1 MESIRLDSRDPDD
14 SILLNFLGRMN
25 LVAMPRASG
34 VTWGRGRDQGHE
46 MKLARSTCHPTCPLT
61 LAAALLVLP
70 AIGSSQ
76 VRDSPSRTAPPQTK
90 ESTPVFGT
98 DVSLVLLPVFV
109 SDTAGRA
116 VRGLRAED
124 FAVQDDGRA
133 AEVVFFRYVD
143 TTDAEQSAE
152 ELGVASAARRR
163 FLLLFDK
170 SFTDPGGL
178 HRAQKA
184 AADFVRMRLAET
196 DLAAVAT
203 FDVRRGIRLVAN
215 FTEDRSLLVHAVAT
229 LGVPQLSKISDP
241 LALAGNLAATDINL
255 PAGEGDQ
262 PIPQALLD
270 NVLDVLVRQMRA
282 AERQQY
288 ESHIATFGGSLQD
301 LARGLRNVEG
311 RKQLLL
317 FSAGFDSRMLVGEE
331 GDARTSS
338 SLSLEQGRLWEV
350 DGQARYG
357 DSRLR
362 QLMSDALR
370 ELTAAD
376 SVIHTVDVTGLGAG
390 LTLDQIPEALQ
401 TGRRNPGREVL
412 NLLAADSGGRL
423 FADTTDLTGALGEM
437 LEMTSRYYV
446 LGIQPRDPRGP
457 GEFHKLKVR
466 VARKGIALSHR
477 PGYYERIPVPQQTAL
492 QRQFEAAQL
501 VMTGAGDADLP
512 FASLCLP
519 FPEKGDRQTLGIV
532 VQVPRESLRW
542 TAGTSESLELYG
554 YAVDEEGSVKDHLA
568 QLARV
573 DPGQAD
579 PEGRR
584 LGVSFF
590 GTLSVPPGT
599 YSLRLMLHE
608 RESGRSGRQFLELT
622 VPPYDPQV
630 GFLLPP
636 VVMDDPGRWVT
647 LDMGRRGEARAFPFT
662 VDGQAFLPRA
672 SGAVSS
678 GARER
683 MVLIAYEPRLKGDP
697 AADLQIWTSLVDRE
711 GGRSAPGVLHVEQVH
726 NDGAG
731 RRTYVLG
738 LVPEV
743 ARAGDYT
750 LRVSIGEAGALLES
764 YARLRVG
771 PGGP

>member
-1 MESIRLDSRDPDD
+1 MKPGHAHATMLTASLLLLAAPGSPQDPAG
-14 SILLNFLGRMN
+14 S
-25 LVAMPRASG
+25 PRAK
-34 VTWGRGRDQGHE
+34 E
-46 MKLARSTCHPTCPLT
+46 PPLSRQ
-61 LAAALLVLP
+61 AAP
-70 AIGSSQ
+70 
-76 VRDSPSRTAPPQTK
+76 
-90 ESTPVFGT
+90 PVFGT

-109 SDTAGRA
+109 SDTGGRA

-124 FAVQDDGRA
+124 FAVQDDGGA
-133 AEVVFFRYVD
+133 AQVVLFRYVD
-143 TTDAEQSAE
+143 TTDPEQPLE
-152 ELGVASAARRR
+152 QLGVASAARRR

-203 FDVRRGIRLVAN
+203 FDVQRGIRLVAN

-229 LGVPQLSKISDP
+229 LGIPQLSRISDP
-241 LALAGNLAATDINL
+241 LGLAADAAVTDIAA
-255 PAGEGDQ
+255 PAGSADQ
-262 PIPQALLD
+262 PIPQALLE
-270 NVLDVLVRQMRA
+270 NVLSVLVRQMRS
-282 AERQQY
+282 AEQQQY
-288 ESHIATFGGSLQD
+288 ESHIATFGDSLQD

-311 RKQLLL
+311 RKQVLL
-317 FSAGFDSRMLVGEE
+317 FSAGFDSRLLVGEE
-331 GDARTSS
+331 GDARVSS

-362 QLMSDALR
+362 QMLSDALR
-370 ELTAAD
+370 QLTAAD
-376 SVIHTVDVTGLGAG
+376 AVIHSVDVTGLGAG
-390 LTLDQIPEALQ
+390 LTLDQIPEPML

-457 GEFHKLKVR
+457 GQFHKLKVR
-466 VARKGIALSHR
+466 VARKGVDLSHR
-477 PGYYERIPVPQQTAL
+477 PGYYERTPVPQQTVL

-519 FPEKGDRQTLGIV
+519 FPEKGDRQTLGVV

-554 YAVDEEGSVKDHLA
+554 YAVAEDGSVKDHLA

-579 PEGRR
+579 PGGLR

-590 GTLSVPPGT
+590 GTLRVPPGT

-608 RESGRSGRQFLELT
+608 RESGRSGMQFLEVT

-636 VVMDDPGRWVT
+636 VVMDDPERWVT
-647 LDMGRRGEARAFPFT
+647 LELGRRGDARPFPFEI
-662 VDGQAFLPRA
+662 DGQPFLPRA
-672 SGAVSS
+672 SSAVSS

-697 AADLQIWTSLVDRE
+697 AADLQIWTSLVDHE
-711 GGRSAPGVLHVEQVH
+711 GGRSAPGALRVEQVH
-726 NDGAG
+726 DDGAG

-738 LVPEV
+738 LIPEV

-750 LRVSIGEAGALLES
+750 LRVSVGEAGALLES